1 MTLDTMI
8 YAAVAVGLIAWLRTL
23 LGTRHGAERERTHY
37 LVAAEQDVA
46 EPPKGEAREADAG
59 AGEQAEWS
67 ESVAQG
73 AREGLTAI
81 AAAERG
87 FGVQR
92 FLAAAGDSF
101 AYVTEDFATGDADA
115 LAELVTPEVAQVFA
129 DAIAA
134 RAEAKQ
140 SAQAEVRAVTD
151 AQIVAARLEGR
162 TARVAVRFTA
172 EQVRATLDAD
182 GAVVAGDPARVVTT
196 TDTWTFVRRLGDR
209 DPRWWVAETGG
220 A

>member
-8 YAAVAVGLIAWLRTL
+8 YAAVAIGLVAWLRTL

-37 LVAAEQDVA
+37 LVAAEQEA
-46 EPPKGEAREADAG
+46 AAPPKDSQRETDTDADAP
-59 AGEQAEWS
+59 EVWP

-87 FGVQR
+87 FDVQR
-92 FLAAAGDSF
+92 FLIAAGDSF
-101 AYVTEDFATGDADA
+101 AYVTEDFAKGDADA
-115 LAELVTPEVAQVFA
+115 LAELVAPEVARVFA

-134 RAEAKQ
+134 RKDAGQ
-140 SAQAEVRAVTD
+140 SAQAEVRAVTG
-151 AQIVAARLEGR
+151 AEIVAASVDGR

-196 TDTWTFVRRLGDR
+196 TDTWTFVRRVGDR

-220 A
+220 